1 MGNIHTLISDT
12 EAEMLRH
19 FPLPLCVLTLE
30 EDSGNARLLIASDAA
45 CEFFGRDHVV
55 AATLNSRIENGL
67 PELHIPSLDDAV
79 LGAVERIHIVACGT
93 AMPKTVLS
101 AGAAGSSISQ
111 TAIGR
116 PGSS

>member
-45 CEFFGRDHVV
+45 CEFFSRDREH
-55 AATLNSRIENGL
+55 LSDIMRSSPSMIRICVRTT
-67 PELHIPSLDDAV
+67 P
-79 LGAVERIHIVACGT
+79 C
-93 AMPKTVLS
+93 
-101 AGAAGSSISQ
+101 SI
-111 TAIGR
+111 R
-116 PGSS
+116 F